1 MNSQDHFKDDFEGEF
16 KPIKY
21 LPKRKIDKEES
32 SINSVNPNANIKRIK
47 RRHW

>member
-32 SINSVNPNANIKRIK
+32 SINSVNSSANTKRNK
-47 RRHW
+47 RCHW